1 MKNVL
6 ILENN
11 TSPLQDINESKSNNK
26 NEYVLGGSFTEF
38 GVKNRNE
45 RIYTWSKFKPAL
57 EELNHR
63 IEKMGVYGEFDH
75 PDTFDTS
82 LKNASHMVQETYFD
96 NSKNNVSGKIK
107 LLSTRWGE
115 EAKKLHDEGAPLFVS
130 SRAAGIT
137 ESNGEVS
144 IKKLF
149 TYDVVADPGFETSKM
164 ESLNESYGFSSNAHF
179 QIFEMKDESKINKL
193 FNMNKN
199 DYVTKNQISEY
210 SDYLVKEI
218 SSTKRKIDEAVKTG
232 KVEPKKIEELLE
244 YYENMQED
252 QQKITKYLDYLAE
265 NLQMVVSENKSLKKA
280 NSKLENKTNKLIGHN
295 DYLAEQIENSISYSN
310 YIAENLD
317 KSIQYGDYI
326 GKKLDESINYS
337 NYIAENL
344 DKSINYEKYL
354 AENLDN
360 VIQYGDYIAENLNGS
375 IKYSNYLREQLNSSI
390 KFSDYIAENVDSN
403 IAYSKYIAEQL
414 DDGLAYT
421 DYLGEQLD
429 KSIGYSKMISEAL
442 NSGNNINESSHQ
454 STAPMPEEA
463 GLSNLS
469 SLDKDME
476 FEFSDGK
483 LSSIIDSM
491 IERDEKAISQ
501 GKEKLKDL
509 EKNQDHQYEFENPI
523 DKGIKEEEP
532 REGKE
537 GKSNLSNISSQI
549 DNLIEEAKKR
559 EASKADNHHF
569 LKFLNKKQID
579 SFYSLTESDQEE
591 VVAHINEKGNY
602 YSSSDV
608 LRLMNEALSKNE
620 EKLEEKLVRLMPED
634 VKGNW
639 EKISETAQN
648 SILSQARLHPS
659 SNWNE
664 DTIEHF
670 WYTRKFPSINE
681 NKKLVDKEDK
691 LVQED
696 KLSDQAFEGI
706 LEKMSKLS

>member
-1 MKNVL
+1 
-6 ILENN
+6 
-11 TSPLQDINESKSNNK
+11 
-26 NEYVLGGSFTEF
+26 
-38 GVKNRNE
+38 
-45 RIYTWSKFKPAL
+45 
-57 EELNHR
+57 
-63 IEKMGVYGEFDH
+63 MGVYGEFDH

-82 LKNASHMVQETYFD
+82 LKNASHMVQKVQHD
-96 NSKNNVSGKIK
+96 PNKNNVSGKIK

-115 EAKKLHDEGAPLFVS
+115 QAKKLHDEGAPLFVS
-130 SRAAGIT
+130 SRAAGVT
-137 ESNGEVS
+137 EANGEVS

-149 TYDVVADPGFETSKM
+149 TYDIVADPGFDTSKM
-164 ESLNESYGFSSNAHF
+164 ESLNESVGYSSNAHF
-179 QIFEMKDESKINKL
+179 QIYEMKDESKINKL

-199 DYVTKNQISEY
+199 DYVTEKQISEY

-218 SSTKRKIDEAVKTG
+218 STTKKKIDEAIKTG

-244 YYENMQED
+244 YYESMHED
-252 QQKITKYLDYLAE
+252 QKQIAKYLDYLAE
-265 NLQMVVSENKSLKKA
+265 NLQMVVNENKELKKA
-280 NSKLENKTNKLIGHN
+280 NKKLESKTDKIVGHN

-317 KSIQYGDYI
+317 KSIQYSDYI
-326 GKKLDESINYS
+326 GEKLNESINYS

-344 DKSINYEKYL
+344 DKSIDYENYL

-360 VIQYGDYIAENLNGS
+360 AIQFGDYIAENLNGS
-375 IKYSNYLREQLNSSI
+375 IKYSNYLREQLNNSI

-403 IAYSKYIAEQL
+403 IAYSEYIAEQL

-429 KSIGYSKMISEAL
+429 KSISYSKMISESL
-442 NSGNNINESSHQ
+442 NKNGRVNESTHQ
-454 STAPMPEEA
+454 MEAPQPEEA

-469 SLDKDME
+469 ELDSEME
-476 FEFSDGK
+476 YKFDDKK
-483 LSSIIDSM
+483 LSDMIDSM
-491 IERDEKAISQ
+491 IEKD
-501 GKEKLKDL
+501 KEEHDPKKERLKGL
-509 EKNQDHQYEFENPI
+509 EKNKEHQYDFENPI
-523 DKGIKEEEP
+523 DKGMKEEDKD
-532 REGKE
+532 KE
-537 GKSNLSNISSQI
+537 GKSNLSDISSQI

-569 LKFLNKKQID
+569 LKFLNKKQVD
-579 SFYSLTESDQEE
+579 SFYSLTKENQEE

-602 YSSSDV
+602 YSSNDV
-608 LRLMNEALSKNE
+608 LKLMNEALSKNE
-620 EKLEEKLVRLMPED
+620 EKLEEKLVRLMPDD
-634 VKGNW
+634 VKTKW
-639 EKISETAQN
+639 EKITETAQN

-681 NKKLVDKEDK
+681 NKKLVDEENK

-696 KLSDQAFEGI
+696 KLSDEAFEGI